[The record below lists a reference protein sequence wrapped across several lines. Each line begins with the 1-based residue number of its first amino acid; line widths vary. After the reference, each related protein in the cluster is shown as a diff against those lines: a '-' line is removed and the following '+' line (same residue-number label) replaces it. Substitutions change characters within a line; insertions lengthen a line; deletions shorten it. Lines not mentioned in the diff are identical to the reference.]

1 MNRIVGIE
9 KEWLFMDTYRFMDT
23 SWCFLNVKK
32 TASNIVCLRR
42 CNYSLSAVPLNLTFA
57 HFFMYDHTYLID
69 NGFGSRQRLLWMVLD
84 RLGSVGYFGLPSK
97 VHSAYVSIPHFHHR
111 RLSVMSSISLLL
123 FLIGF
128 VWLFIFLKNN
138 TFVWV
143 CQ

>member
-1 MNRIVGIE
+1 MGIE

-69 NGFGSRQRLLWMVLD
+69 NGFGSRQRLLWGGF
-84 RLGSVGYFGLPSK
+84 GSSGIRRIFRAALKSPFSLCLHTALPPPAALCDVIHQLTSLSHRFCLVVYFSK
-97 VHSAYVSIPHFHHR
+97 
-111 RLSVMSSISLLL
+111 
-123 FLIGF
+123 G
-128 VWLFIFLKNN
+128 
-138 TFVWV
+138 
-143 CQ
+143 